1 MWAGLEWPG
10 LVPGPMCLNTSVTSL
25 LGVVLELPAG
35 GGEGSVQDTLWEM
48 SPTPL
53 LLRQAC

>member
-1 MWAGLEWPG
+1 MP
-10 LVPGPMCLNTSVTSL
+10 VTSL

-53 LLRQAC
+53 LRQAC